1 MALWY
6 RKGKPMRTETINL
19 YQFHELND
27 EAKAQALRWLNEAYE
42 YPWFDEDLDSI
53 KAFCDLFN
61 VKVENYE
68 IGAWSRASF
77 IKTNATNDNFRGFT
91 LKQALAL
98 VDTDLTGYCLDY
110 DLTQAFYSSFK
121 VSGDAKG
128 AFDGALHEAIKSIEK
143 NIEWSYS
150 DEALIEWSE
159 CNEFEFLASGK
170 KA

>member
-1 MALWY
+1 
-6 RKGKPMRTETINL
+6 
-19 YQFHELND
+19 LNGC
-27 EAKAQALRWLNEAYE
+27 EAYD

-61 VKVENYE
+61 VKVKNYE
-68 IGAWSRASF
+68 IGVWSRASF

-98 VDTDLTGYCLDY
+98 VDIDLTGYCLDY
-110 DLTQAFYSSFK
+110 DLTQAFYDSFK

-128 AFDGALHEAIKSIEK
+128 AFDDALHEAIKSIEK

-150 DEALIEWSE
+150 DEALIEWAE
-159 CNEFEFLASGK
+159 CNEFEFLESGK

>member
-1 MALWY
+1 
-6 RKGKPMRTETINL
+6 MRTEIINL
-19 YQFHELND
+19 YQIHELD
-27 EAKAQALRWLNEAYE
+27 DKAKAKALEWLREAYE

-61 VKVENYE
+61 VRVENYE

-110 DLTQAFYSSFK
+110 DLTQAFYDSFK

-128 AFDGALHEAIKSIEK
+128 AFDDALHEAIKSIEK
-143 NIEWSYS
+143 NIEWGFS
-150 DEALIEWSE
+150 DEALIEWAE
-159 CNEFEFLASGK
+159 GNQFEFLESGK